1 MTETIKNYFKLV
13 KFSHTVF
20 AMPFALLG
28 FFMAVELYNY
38 DFTLKIFILII
49 LCMVFARNA
58 GMAFNRYADRYIDAK
73 NPRTSNREIPASKIK
88 SRNALIFVIVN
99 SILFIVATYFLNS
112 LCFMLSLPALVII
125 LLYSYTKRFT
135 YLSHIFIGLALSI
148 APAAAFIAVTG
159 KLFFPVIILSLLVL
173 FWTAGFDIIYSLQDE
188 EFDRNEK
195 LHSLPARF
203 GRKTALNLARIF
215 HIISFILSLI
225 FIYLIGINT
234 LNIFGTIIFGI
245 MLFYQNKIVKV
256 DNISKVNL
264 AFGTVNGIASV
275 VYTIIIILSFYI
287 SF

>member
-73 NPRTSNREIPASKIK
+73 NPRTSNREIPANKIK
-88 SRNALIFVIVN
+88 SRDALIFVIVN
-99 SILFIVATYFLNS
+99 SILFIITTYFLNV
-112 LCFMLSLPALVII
+112 LCFILSAPALAII
-125 LLYSYTKRFT
+125 LFYSYTKRFT
-135 YLSHIFIGLALSI
+135 YLSHVFIGLALSI
-148 APAAAFIAVTG
+148 APSAAFIAVTG

-173 FWTAGFDIIYSLQDE
+173 LWTAGFDIIYSLQDE
-188 EFDRNEK
+188 EFDRNEN

-203 GRKTALNLARIF
+203 GRKTALGIARLF
-215 HIISFILSLI
+215 HITSFILSLV
-225 FIYLIGINT
+225 FIYIIGINF

-245 MLFYQNKIVKV
+245 MLFYQNNIVKV
-256 DNISKVNL
+256 DDISKVNI

-275 VYTIIIILSFYI
+275 VYTMFIILSFYF